1 MKKSRA
7 LLFLTGLLLWSA
19 CERYEDL
26 APFKEYKIKR
36 GRHSSLHNSLRLL
49 NSEQLTYDVIFDE
62 TAVYET
68 NDPNNQADINKLFG
82 FADCNSLHHE
92 NSARFG
98 WRWDNVSEQLEI
110 LAYVYAEGVLTFQS
124 IGFVELNR
132 AYRYHL
138 LLYDDHYSF
147 EVEGV
152 STTRLEMNRGA
163 TVCNKGLYYRLWPY
177 FGGDEK
183 APHDISI
190 FMRRIYEGS
199 AL

>member
-1 MKKSRA
+1 MKGR
-7 LLFLTGLLLWSA
+7 GLLLLIGLLLFGA
-19 CERYEDL
+19 CEQYEDL

-36 GRHSSLHNSLRLL
+36 GRHSTLHQLRLL
-49 NSEQLTYDVIFDE
+49 NSEKLSYDVIFDE

-68 NDPNNQADINKLFG
+68 TDPNNQADINKLFG

-98 WRWDNVSEQLEI
+98 WRWDRVNGQLEI
-110 LAYVYAEGVLTFQS
+110 LAYVYADGVLTFQS
-124 IGFVELNR
+124 IGPVELNQ

-138 LLYDDHYSF
+138 FLYDDHYAF
-147 EVEGV
+147 EIEGV

-163 TVCNKGLYYRLWPY
+163 SVCNKGLYYRLWPY
-177 FGGDEK
+177 FGGDET

-190 FMRRIYEGS
+190 FMRRIYGNS
-199 AL
+199 GL